1 MDAEASNKR
10 YALADGAVELPRIG
24 SVIASRSTG
33 APYEV
38 AGADGGRIEPV
49 DMWVRDLMLCD
60 RSPRTVRAYCYS
72 LLTWFRILWHLDVR
86 WDAATESD
94 VAAMVGWLRSSINP
108 QRARQTNSIRDLGA
122 VNAKT
127 GKPSLGH
134 GYSPSTINVALAAV
148 YQFYSFHEHFGR
160 GPLVNPVPQSP
171 QRRRAL
177 AHRSPIESRQR
188 HRRARLRQKSVDT
201 QARSIPDE
209 LWSELFAVLRCPR
222 DRALLLCYVT
232 SGARASEL
240 LGCTADDVDWAH
252 QRIWVISKG
261 TRLRRP
267 VPVSPE
273 ALMWLA
279 AYLDNAAHPGP
290 SAPLWRTLRKPE
302 RALTYSAAR
311 RVLQRANTVL
321 GTNWTLHDLRHT
333 AAVRMVSDGTLT
345 LPEIQT
351 VLGHA
356 DLRTT
361 SRYTV
366 PRLEE
371 MVESMA
377 AFYARPAP
385 PVRLHSDYDP
395 TDFSVVFGA

>member
-1 MDAEASNKR
+1 M
-10 YALADGAVELPRIG
+10 
-24 SVIASRSTG
+24 IASRSTG

-38 AGADGGRIEPV
+38 AGADGGRVDAI

-72 LLTWFRILWHLDVR
+72 LLTWFRILWYLDVR

-94 VAAMVGWLRSSINP
+94 VAAMVGWLRSSTNP
-108 QRARQTNSIRDLGA
+108 QRARSASSTSDFGA

-127 GKPSLGH
+127 GKPSLGR
-134 GYSPSTINVALAAV
+134 GYSPSTINVALAAI

-160 GPLVNPVPQSP
+160 GPLINPVPQSP

-177 AHRSPIESRQR
+177 AHRSPIESQLR

-201 QARSIPDE
+201 QPRSIPDE

-240 LGCTADDVDWAH
+240 LGSTTDDVDWAH

-279 AYLDNAAHPGP
+279 AYLDTAADPKP

-302 RALTYSAAR
+302 RALSYSAAR
-311 RVLQRANTVL
+311 RVLQRVNTVL

-385 PVRLHSDYDP
+385 PARLHSDYDP